1 VLPLN
6 PLQNSAGEMRWA
18 LLAQMAAVV
27 IPSMGLAA
35 AGDAELAARCF
46 YVLLGAVLG
55 LRILRKDPTGY
66 AAILVGVSP
75 ALLLFRQVWLYSIVI
90 VLFAVGLALWFAVK
104 PQEVAK
110 LFKQHLLSAFLVLS
124 FAYWWI
130 SFLRAEDSSAL
141 GIAIRLAPNS
151 RLLELVFSVLL
162 VVLLGGR
169 RSYLRAAMAGVAV
182 TVLATALGLA
192 PHSGV
197 RLGQAEIGVT
207 SMGNPILLGLASA
220 LVVLMSLANRGEGLV
235 SGRAGFLRWPW
246 MAISTI
252 VLVLSTSRGSWV
264 VLLAGLAVMFA
275 FAQRDRARIA
285 GAVTAGAAV
294 IVLLIAAGLAD
305 PAIEYFD
312 RATSSERSLAQ
323 KTTGRSDQWQKFPQ
337 VFAASPV
344 WGHGPGSGASSYTA
358 VSGRDLVWHSLYL
371 HVGAETGLIG
381 LLCLAVI
388 LCGLL
393 ARGIRHARL
402 TGEVTPLVGSVCFA
416 TIGISVT
423 GFDAVSGIYLGW
435 GFLGMNL
442 AGLRVIRKS
451 WRVTVLEAAPAQAA
465 ETVSR

>member
-1 VLPLN
+1 MSPLN
-6 PLQNSAGEMRWA
+6 PLHNSAGEMRWT

-27 IPSMGLAA
+27 IPSMGIVA
-35 AGDAELAARCF
+35 AGNAELAARCF
-46 YVLLGAVLG
+46 YALLGAVLG
-55 LRILRKDPTGY
+55 LHILRKDPAGY
-66 AAILVGVSP
+66 AAILVGVAP
-75 ALLLFRQVWLYSIVI
+75 ALLLFRQVWLYSIVV
-90 VLFAVGLALWFAVK
+90 VLFAAGLALWFAVK
-104 PQEVAK
+104 PQEVGK

-130 SFLRAEDSSAL
+130 SFLRAEDYSVL
-141 GIAIRLAPNS
+141 GIPIVLAPNS
-151 RLLELVFSVLL
+151 RLLELAFSVLM

-169 RSYLRAAMAGVAV
+169 RSYLRAAMAGIGM
-182 TVLATALGLA
+182 TVLVTALGLA

-197 RLGQAEIGVT
+197 RLGQAEISGT

-220 LVVLMSLANRGEGLV
+220 LVVLVSLANRGEGLV
-235 SGRAGFLRWPW
+235 SGRAGFLRWPL

-252 VLVLSTSRGSWV
+252 VLVLSTSRGSWLA
-264 VLLAGLAVMFA
+264 LLAGLAAMFA

-285 GAVTAGAAV
+285 GALTAVAAV
-294 IVLLIAAGLAD
+294 IALLGASGLAG
-305 PAIEYFD
+305 PAMEYFD

-323 KTTGRSDQWQKFPQ
+323 KTTGRFDQWQKFPE

-358 VSGRDLVWHSLYL
+358 VSGRNLVWHSLYL
-371 HVGAETGLIG
+371 HVGAETGLVG
-381 LLCLAVI
+381 LLCLMAI

-393 ARGIRHARL
+393 SRAIRHARL
-402 TGEVTPLVGSVCFA
+402 TGEVSPLVGSVCFA
-416 TIGISVT
+416 TIGVSVT
-423 GFDAVSGIYLGW
+423 GFDAVSGIYLGF

-451 WRVTVLEAAPAQAA
+451 WRGVTLEASPALA